1 LVNQFVWVLYK
12 YRGIH
17 CHSLPNRSQLA
28 QHWNLS
34 TAALQLLS
42 SAAEE
47 QGGGPMRW
55 EFHSFGRQSP
65 EAVLALHDA
74 PDLTVGQG
82 ISWGYSKQT
91 GKSSVLW
98 SSNRLVSMS
107 SMVWS
112 KKRGDIRIYHADSKK
127 KQFQVSTIKKK

>member
-1 LVNQFVWVLYK
+1 
-12 YRGIH
+12 
-17 CHSLPNRSQLA
+17 
-28 QHWNLS
+28 
-34 TAALQLLS
+34 
-42 SAAEE
+42 
-47 QGGGPMRW
+47 MRW

-127 KQFQVSTIKKK
+127 KTVPSLNHKKKMKKLSTIEVGNKQYGFLSRGRVLMWDPKVIFNQL